1 MSREYGLT
9 LTELLITL
17 AVAAVLAT
25 VAIPGF
31 AGMARE
37 QRLITTTNTFISALH
52 TARWEAVKRGHHA
65 LLCPSTDGLR
75 CASASYAEGWIV
87 GVVEHPATGPV
98 IQPDTVIRHFDS
110 VPASVTIHANG
121 TMGEYIAYRNDG
133 QTRRLNGALQMG
145 SVWLCHGEV
154 GRRIVISRTGRA
166 RVEAAAC

>member
-25 VAIPGF
+25 LAIPGF
-31 AGMARE
+31 AGMVRE
-37 QRLITTTNTFISALH
+37 QQLITTTNTFISALH
-52 TARWEAVKRGHHA
+52 TARWEAVKRGRHA
-65 LLCPSTDGLR
+65 LLCPSTDGQQ
-75 CASASYAEGWIV
+75 CTDTSYAEGWIV
-87 GVVEHPATGPV
+87 GVVEHPVTGPV
-98 IQPDTVIRHFDS
+98 IQPATVIRHFGP
-110 VPASVTIHANG
+110 VPASVTIHTNG

-145 SVWLCHGEV
+145 SVWLCHGET

-166 RVEAAAC
+166 RVEITSC